1 MTTMHIRHLR
11 DFAPHRKPLTIRAFH
26 VDTAALDREDC
37 AAVRDAWLIGSAG
50 GSENEEPIVLPAKD
64 ER

>member
-1 MTTMHIRHLR
+1 
-11 DFAPHRKPLTIRAFH
+11 LTIRAFH
-26 VDTAALDREDC
+26 VDTAALDREEC
-37 AAVRDAWLIGSAG
+37 AAARDAWLIGSAG